1 MINVYE
7 KIATGTKAVGLK
19 AIKVAGVID
28 KTCSVIAYHATDR
41 QVRALE
47 RKNKRIAHIA
57 ISLEMRKVR
66 NNKKIEELSK
76 YLRWLE

>member
-7 KIATGTKAVGLK
+7 KIATGAKGIGIK
-19 AIKVAGVID
+19 AIKVAGIID
-28 KTCSVIAYHATDR
+28 KTCTVIAYRATKR
-41 QVRALE
+41 QMCALE
-47 RKNKRIAHIA
+47 RKNQRIVHIA

-66 NNKKIEELSK
+66 NNKKMEELKK